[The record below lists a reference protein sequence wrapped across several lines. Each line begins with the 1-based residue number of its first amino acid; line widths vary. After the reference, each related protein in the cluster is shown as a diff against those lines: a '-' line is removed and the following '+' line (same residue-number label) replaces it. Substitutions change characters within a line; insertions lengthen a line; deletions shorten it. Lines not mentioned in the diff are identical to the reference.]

1 MKSVWKIH
9 NCVVR
14 ANASKTE
21 YEKLKTKINRT
32 SLGYGTALT
41 SMYFITQGASEGVS
55 ATLGVVSSLAYIGL
69 LTQSVDNIEKSSPFQ
84 KQLLVPVG
92 TAIFETMWNH
102 APFAFDFD
110 YGATLMGF
118 LAYKVALLTVLYE
131 EVRKMILSTD
141 DITLE
146 SKEKDPREDDVKGVV
161 IPSENGYDR

>member
-1 MKSVWKIH
+1 MAVSSS
-9 NCVVR
+9 NSSTST
-14 ANASKTE
+14 ASIDVSGIVQQLMTAE
-21 YEKLKTKINRT
+21 NRPLETLKTKINRT
-32 SLGYGTALT
+32 TLGYGTALT

-118 LAYKVALLTVLYE
+118 LAYKVALLTVLYD
-131 EVRKMILSTD
+131 EVRKMIL
-141 DITLE
+141 E
-146 SKEKDPREDDVKGVV
+146 SKENDPRKDDT
-161 IPSENGYDR
+161 E